1 MKNILIVNQP
11 INNRG
16 DESAHKGLVRSLLKY
31 NNEHNINI
39 ETLFIGAKQDSIN
52 QFMVL
57 NDNVSYIN
65 LKNIKG
71 LRYIKLCLIFNIFFF
86 LRFFPQLSA
95 LLRIVKRA
103 DVVVCAPGGICM
115 GGFQSWDHIFLLYV
129 AKYFN
134 KPIVYY
140 GRSFG
145 PFPKKTLMNR
155 IFKKRSYEL
164 LKYFSFLSIRDSVT
178 QELADKIGLK
188 YTKTVDSAFLDN
200 PTEYIPKSISNLLDV
215 SDYIVI
221 VPNLLNWHYKYKD
234 INTSIVVE
242 FFVDIVKKTLL
253 RYPECKIVM
262 LPQTFNYGSYN
273 GDDIHFF
280 RDIANELS
288 DSRVVVIDD
297 IYSSDIQQSVIKK
310 AKFLVG
316 ARYHSVVFA
325 INNNTPFIALSYE
338 HKISGL
344 LESVNLKDTMIDI
357 TTIFNSE
364 QLIKEAIEKY
374 DEMIVSIGNCN
385 ISNVKAKT
393 IAEKCFT
400 NLLYYLD
407 NNKTYLSIFLM
418 LNSLSL

>member
-31 NNEHNINI
+31 NNEQNINI
-39 ETLFIGAKQDSIN
+39 ETLFIGAKQDSVN

-65 LKNIKG
+65 LKKIKG
-71 LRYIKLCLIFNIFFF
+71 LRYIQSCLIFNIFFF
-86 LRFFPQLSA
+86 LRFVPQLST

-115 GGFQSWDHIFLLYV
+115 GGFQSWSHIFLLHV

-145 PFPKKTLMNR
+145 PFSKKTFLNR

-164 LKYFSFLSIRDSVT
+164 LNYFSFLSIRDSIT
-178 QELADKIGLK
+178 QELADNIGVK
-188 YTKTVDSAFLDN
+188 YFKTVDSAFLDS
-200 PTEYIPKSISNLLDV
+200 PTEYIPKSISNLLGG
-215 SDYIVI
+215 SDYIVM
-221 VPNLLNWHYKYKD
+221 VPNLLNWHYKYQNID
-234 INTSIVVE
+234 TSRVVSV
-242 FFVDIVKKTLL
+242 FVDIIKKTLL
-253 RYPECKIVM
+253 QYSQCKIVM
-262 LPQTFNYGSYN
+262 LPQTFNYGTYQ

-280 RDIANELS
+280 RDIANELN
-288 DSRVVVIDD
+288 DSRVIVIDD
-297 IYSSDIQQSVIKK
+297 IYSSDIQQSLIKK

-344 LESVNLKDTMIDI
+344 LESINLKDRMIDI
-357 TTIFNSE
+357 ATIFNSE
-364 QLIKEAIEKY
+364 QLIKEALEKY
-374 DEMIVSIGNCN
+374 GEMIDSIENCN

-400 NLLYYLD
+400 NLLDYLRIS
-407 NNKTYLSIFLM
+407 K
-418 LNSLSL
+418 